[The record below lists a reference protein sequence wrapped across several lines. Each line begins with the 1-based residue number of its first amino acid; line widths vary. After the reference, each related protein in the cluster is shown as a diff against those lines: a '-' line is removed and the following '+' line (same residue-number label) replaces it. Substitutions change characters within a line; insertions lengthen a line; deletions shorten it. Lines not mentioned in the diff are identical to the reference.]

1 MAARVPKRTLQERIL
16 DADELCSRYL
26 ADANE
31 AREAGDLKKAQKLD
45 EKGQFWKDRYNL
57 LAGNSDQ
64 EPPKR

>member
-1 MAARVPKRTLQERIL
+1 MAARVPKRTLKERIL

-31 AREAGDLKKAQKLD
+31 AREAGNLEKAQKLD

-57 LAGNSDQ
+57 LAGNSDR